1 MSDAIDIKI
10 TSMSLSRT
18 MISEIKDPSIFDYIY
33 VSFMSS
39 IISICFHLSLKFF
52 FEHVLTFVIHFIINV
67 LFNCGKI
74 LYTICIVLWQV
85 ICYLGNRLNPFKKYK
100 KYKKSKH
107 INKMR
112 SMRKIMR

>member
-1 MSDAIDIKI
+1 MSDAIDIKF

-18 MISEIKDPSIFDYIY
+18 MINEIKDPSIFDYIY

-74 LYTICIVLWQV
+74 LYMICIALWKM
-85 ICYLGNRLNPFKKYK
+85 ICYVGNLLNPFKKYK
-100 KYKKSKH
+100 KSKD

-112 SMRKIMR
+112 KVIR